1 MSQKLVN
8 ITPHSIKL
16 VDSTSFDEVV
26 VRQARNIRSIRVI
39 QSSRVVGSVEHHGVT
54 VPVKLVLPYE
64 APDTPDLPACV
75 PGTIYIVSRV
85 VAECYK
91 DTRSDFVFPYDFQRS
106 PTGGILGC
114 HSLAKFYSDS
124 DSDSNGY

>member
-16 VDSTSFDEVV
+16 VDAVSFDEVV

-39 QSSRVVGSVEHHGVT
+39 QGSRVVDNVEHHGVT

-64 APDTPDLPACV
+64 APDTPDLPPCI

-91 DTRSDFVFPYDFQRS
+91 DTRPDFVFPYDFQRS

-114 HSLAKFYSDS
+114 HSLAKFYSNTEEIT
-124 DSDSNGY
+124 NGY